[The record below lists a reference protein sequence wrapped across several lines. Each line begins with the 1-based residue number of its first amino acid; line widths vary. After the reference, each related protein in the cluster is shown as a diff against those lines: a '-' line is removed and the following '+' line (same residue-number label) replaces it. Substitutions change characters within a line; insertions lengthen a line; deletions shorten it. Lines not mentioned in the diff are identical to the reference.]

1 MTFSRQFTASAQS
14 TVARVQGVLKRWH
27 QRGWWRIAFA
37 GLWLA
42 GAAAATALKDPQVR
56 SWELQVQT
64 LQLVLRG
71 PVATPDNIVIL
82 AIDDQSMGQG
92 EFNSESMD
100 QAISDRPDANRYA
113 EIALLQ
119 KWPWPRQTYGIVI
132 QRLMD
137 AGAKAVAID
146 IMFSTPSTYG
156 PADDAALAEALD
168 RYGNHVVLAG
178 KFDENATHQ
187 GMITTLEQPIS
198 EFLNTPIVPGI
209 INMPTEP
216 DGRIHQLGY
225 IYLEEQIQKNQ
236 ALDTQFTIDSGYGS
250 TLSFADATLQ
260 QAGIDYPAPSGSY
273 VNFYG
278 PHQAFEHISFWEV
291 LDSDAWNNRQMD
303 AGVYLKDYFKDKIV
317 LIGATADILQD
328 YHASPFGETLGYSQ
342 QLAGVEIQANAI
354 ATLQAGNAL
363 RPLLPSA
370 IAQGGLVMLVG
381 LGFGA
386 FLWRINRPI
395 TRLGWTTA
403 TSGLWF
409 GISFLGMTVGNLI
422 IPTAMPIITIM
433 GIGTTYVV
441 ADIFTEQL
449 RKQRLRKTLAQYA
462 TSPIVQE
469 IISQQ
474 DDFQDLLKA
483 REAEVI
489 GMTLGG
495 RYEVV
500 KLLGSGGFGE
510 TYVAKD
516 TQRPGSP
523 DCVVKQLKIVSD
535 DPKAHQLAHRLFVGE
550 AVTLEQLGHH
560 DQIPRL
566 LAYFE
571 AQYSFYLVEELIE
584 GHLLQQELAARRSL
598 PQLYVLDLL
607 KDLLPIV
614 DFVHSKQVIHRD
626 IKPAN
631 IIRRQADKRLV
642 LIDFG
647 AVKQISNQLTDM
659 HAQPTATVGIG
670 TQGYMP
676 SEQSAGL
683 PRLCSDLYAIG
694 IIAIEALTGIPA
706 YALQRDKAGEIIWR
720 FEAPD
725 VDPQFADIL
734 IKLTRYNFSDRY
746 QRAVDVLA
754 DLEPIEAILRSQG
767 SEEEVQALQILES
780 PAVALADEPVSEF
793 DDIGT
798 QALPEDWG
806 DMAAD
811 TATRDQQRTQATED
825 DSTQVLPSDWAAQET
840 DSGVAITQE
849 QLHTRQD

>member
-1 MTFSRQFTASAQS
+1 M
-14 TVARVQGVLKRWH
+14 
-27 QRGWWRIAFA
+27 
-37 GLWLA
+37 
-42 GAAAATALKDPQVR
+42 
-56 SWELQVQT
+56 QT
-64 LQLVLRG
+64 LLFNLRG

-82 AIDDQSMGQG
+82 AIDDQSMEQG
-92 EFNSESMD
+92 EFNPDSMD
-100 QAISDRPDANRYA
+100 QAISDRQDANRY
-113 EIALLQ
+113 EEMALLQ
-119 KWPWPRQTYGIVI
+119 KWPWPRQTYSIVI

-146 IMFSTPSTYG
+146 VILSTPSAYG
-156 PADDAALAEALD
+156 PADDAAMAEALS
-168 RYGNHVVLAG
+168 RHGEHVVLAS
-178 KFDENATHQ
+178 KLAENTMHQ
-187 GMITTLEQPIS
+187 GVITTLAEPIPD
-198 EFLNTPIVPGI
+198 FLNTPIVPGI
-209 INMPTEP
+209 INMPIEP
-216 DGRIHQLGY
+216 DGRIHQLGST
-225 IYLEEQIQKNQ
+225 YLEGHAQKNQ
-236 ALDTQFTIDSGYGS
+236 SLDTQFTIDSGYS
-250 TLSFADATLQ
+250 NTLSFADATLQ
-260 QAGIDYPAPSGSY
+260 QAGIEYPTPTGSY
-273 VNFYG
+273 INFFG
-278 PHQAFEHISFWEV
+278 PHQSFAHISFWEV
-291 LDSDAWNNRQMD
+291 LDSDTWNNRQMD

-317 LIGATADILQD
+317 LIGATAGILQD
-328 YHASPFGETLGYSQ
+328 YHPSPFGETLGYPQ

-403 TSGLWF
+403 TSGFWF
-409 GISFLGMTVGNLI
+409 GISFIGLTFGNLI
-422 IPTAMPIITIM
+422 IPTAMPIMTII
-433 GIGTTYVV
+433 GIGSTYVV

-449 RKQRLRKTLAQYA
+449 RKQRLRKTLAQYV

-550 AVTLEQLGHH
+550 AETLEQLGHH

-584 GHLLQQELAARRSL
+584 GHLLQQELAARRPM

-607 KDLLPIV
+607 KNLLPIV
-614 DFVHSKQVIHRD
+614 EFVHSKHVIHRD

-631 IIRRQADKRLV
+631 IIRRQSDKRLV

-706 YALQRDKAGEIIWR
+706 YALQRDKAGEVIWR
-720 FEAPD
+720 FEVPD
-725 VDPQFADIL
+725 MDPQFADIL
-734 IKLTRYNFSDRY
+734 LKLTRYNFSDRY
-746 QRAVDVLA
+746 QRATEVLA
-754 DLEPIEAILRSQG
+754 DLEPIEAILRSQS
-767 SEEEVQALQILES
+767 SEAEAEVLQILES
-780 PAVALADEPVSEF
+780 PTAASADEPVSDF
-793 DDIGT
+793 DNIGT
-798 QALPEDWG
+798 QALPEGWG
-806 DMAAD
+806 AMTAD
-811 TATRDQQRTQATED
+811 TATRDQQQTQVIVD
-825 DSTQVLPSDWAAQET
+825 DSTQVLPLDWADQAVDPEN
-840 DSGVAITQE
+840 AITQE
-849 QLHTRQD
+849 QMHTRQE